1 VKDKICIIIVT
12 HLLCITMLDSVEGKV
27 KLLRNAKKLA
37 VEKGG
42 RLAEGVYSPRL
53 DSQAEGG
60 QEATSSRVKTT
71 KGQQRERPDHFQW
84 KNRTEKGTTTNRDE
98 LACLYLNARS
108 IVNTFDHF
116 EAYVYDINSD
126 IIGVTESWTGC
137 HVSDMELALNGY
149 DLFRQDRPVDRVVVV
164 FYCMLGAL

>member
-1 VKDKICIIIVT
+1 
-12 HLLCITMLDSVEGKV
+12 MG
-27 KLLRNAKKLA
+27 
-37 VEKGG
+37 
-42 RLAEGVYSPRL
+42 EGVYSPRL
-53 DSQAEGG
+53 DTQAEGG

-71 KGQQRERPDHFQW
+71 KGQRREGPDDFQW

-108 IVNTFDHF
+108 IVNKFDHF
-116 EAYVYDINSD
+116 EAYVYDINPD
-126 IIGVTESWTGC
+126 IIGVTPTESWTGC

-149 DLFRQDRPVDRVVVV
+149 MICSDRIGLLIVMGVV